1 MKYWILAAIL
11 LFVVCYVVANRDKL
25 IIEHLDAT
33 AGPMD
38 GSKGP
43 APADVTPSAKKA
55 GAAIPET
62 LSPEQQKQCEDLK
75 AAKNSTNPLQKAI
88 YQAVVDQ
95 GKLPEYCKSVVG
107 DLSDVG
113 ALASKLTSLQQEVSE
128 MKQQAKDQTAQAAA
142 AQASLNAIT

>member
-11 LFVVCYVVANRDKL
+11 LFVVCYAVANRDKL
-25 IIEHLDAT
+25 IVEHLTAT

-38 GSKGP
+38 GGKGP
-43 APADVTPSAKKA
+43 TPADATPAAKKA

-62 LSPEQQKQCEDLK
+62 LTPEQKKQCDDLK
-75 AAKNSTNPLQKAI
+75 TAKDSTNPLQKAV

-95 GKLPEYCKSVVG
+95 GKLPEYCKSIVG

-113 ALASKLTSLQQEVSE
+113 ALASKLTALQQEVSD
-128 MKQQAKDQTAQAAA
+128 MKQQAKDQVSQASA
-142 AQASLNAIT
+142 AQASLQAMT